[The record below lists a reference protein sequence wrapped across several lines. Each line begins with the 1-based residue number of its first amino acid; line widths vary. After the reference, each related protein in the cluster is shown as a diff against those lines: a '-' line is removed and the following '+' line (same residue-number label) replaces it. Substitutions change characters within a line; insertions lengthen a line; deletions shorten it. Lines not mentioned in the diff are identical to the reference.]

1 MIDPQTQANSWIKK
15 MYKYSGEQDE
25 ASNFFGEKLVI
36 IKANAAQEDEAN
48 RDLGGS
54 KGFRELSS

>member
-1 MIDPQTQANSWIKK
+1 

-54 KGFRELSS
+54 KGFKELSS